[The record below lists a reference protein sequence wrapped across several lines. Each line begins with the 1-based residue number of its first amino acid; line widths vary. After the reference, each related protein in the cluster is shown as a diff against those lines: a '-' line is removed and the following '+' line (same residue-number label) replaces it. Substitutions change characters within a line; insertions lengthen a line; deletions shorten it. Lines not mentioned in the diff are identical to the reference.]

1 MNPQLSIS
9 FSSSSPINKLK
20 LGGQNKKLFEYL
32 EKGNT
37 INVFSEARKTLGIG
51 YLNSRIADLRC
62 RSGIIIHDRMIE
74 VNGTHCKEY
83 SLTPFPFENK
93 N

>member
-1 MNPQLSIS
+1 MLKQLEIS
-9 FSSSSPINKLK
+9 FESSSPINKIK

-37 INVFSEARKTLGIG
+37 ITIFSEAKKFLGIG

-62 RSGIIIHDRMIE
+62 RSGIIIHDRMVE
-74 VNGTHCKEY
+74 VNGTRCKEY
-83 SLTPFPFENK
+83 SMRPF
-93 N
+93 